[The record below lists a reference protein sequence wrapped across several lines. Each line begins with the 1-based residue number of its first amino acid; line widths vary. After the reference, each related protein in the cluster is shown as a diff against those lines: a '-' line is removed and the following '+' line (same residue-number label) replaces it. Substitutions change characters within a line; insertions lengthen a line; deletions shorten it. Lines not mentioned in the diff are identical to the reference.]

1 MKVKYF
7 KCRDFYAGLLL
18 IFFGLTTILIARSY
32 PMGTMGRMGPGY
44 FPTMLGGILTLLG
57 LIIAGRALWSG
68 GPAMRPWALRP
79 LALVLGAVL
88 AFAVLVNFLGLV
100 VAVLSLIVISC
111 LGGWEFHP
119 REVAILCLVLVL
131 LTVTIFVYGIGMTFK
146 LWPV

>member
-32 PMGTMGRMGPGY
+32 PMGTMARMGPGY
-44 FPTMLGGILTLLG
+44 FPTVLGGILTLLG
-57 LIIAGRALWSG
+57 LMIAGRVLLSG
-68 GPAMRPWALRP
+68 GQAMKPWALRP

-88 AFAVLVNFLGLV
+88 TFAFLVNSLGLV
-100 VAVLSLIVISC
+100 VAILSLVVISC
-111 LGGWEFHP
+111 LGGWEFRL
-119 REVAILCLVLVL
+119 REVAVLCFVLAL
-131 LTVTIFVYGIGMTFK
+131 LTVIIFVYGIGMTFR